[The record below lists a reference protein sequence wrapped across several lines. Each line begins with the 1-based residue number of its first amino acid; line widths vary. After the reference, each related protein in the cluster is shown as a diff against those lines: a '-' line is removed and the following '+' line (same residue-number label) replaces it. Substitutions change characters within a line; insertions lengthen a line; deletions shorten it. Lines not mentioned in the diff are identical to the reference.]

1 MEGDLRPTAGL
12 VPAVPQPRPATPPAF
27 PAAHSAFP
35 TAFARP
41 GTVAAPIASALLQH
55 LPDAVLVLEDADFG
69 GSQAARV
76 TWINPVAA
84 EFLGW
89 DPAEFSLQARGHGVV
104 APSGDLARLLS
115 EMRICHGPVLIAR
128 RSGELVDTT
137 ATVVPLMGVVGRPAW
152 GVLVRPSQEH
162 SRARVERH
170 AEQRLT
176 ALAQNLPIGIAFSE
190 VGLRLGYVND
200 AFARLLGRSV
210 DDLLG
215 TGWLDLLQPYDQNHL
230 LAALDATAVGDE
242 VDQVLRLHLPDGDE
256 RWLAAK
262 FVVVPVLDGATG
274 FVATFEDVTESR
286 RREASLSWEA
296 RHDLL
301 TGLANRQ
308 SFEDALRAL
317 VQAQREVTGESD
329 PKLVDI
335 AVVYIDVDDFKKVND
350 RLGHDAGDQFL
361 LELAGR
367 LRASVRESDLVCR
380 TSGDEFAVLCLEVR
394 DDDSCREI
402 TDRLLAV
409 LRNPVSIGRGS
420 VTLSASIGIIRAD
433 GSRTARELLRDAE
446 IALSRAKRD
455 GKDRAVG
462 PDLQDGCS
470 APLTVD
476 PIGLLGAL
484 RDTLA
489 DSRLQVAYQP
499 IRALGTGQ
507 VVSVEALARWDGPD
521 GPVPPAIFIPMAET
535 AGLIGQLGEYV
546 LRRAC
551 TDLARWRSLADG
563 NLPHQVCVNV
573 SAAQLADPEFPA
585 LVSQILDEAGLPPAA
600 LCLELTEQVAIADMT
615 RGQAALAALRRIGVR
630 IALDDFGTGYC
641 SLTYLH
647 RLPVNLIKLDRS
659 FTAAL
664 EEPAAAHIVRCI
676 TQLAS
681 ELGLTVVAEGIERPE
696 QAVALQRVDCRHGQG
711 YLLGRPAPAD
721 DLVTKL
727 RAETSN
733 GQLAFSDLS

>member
-12 VPAVPQPRPATPPAF
+12 APAVPQPRPPTSPAS
-27 PAAHSAFP
+27 PAEHSAFP
-35 TAFARP
+35 GAFARP

-55 LPDAVLVLEDADFG
+55 LPDAVLVFEDADFG
-69 GSQAARV
+69 GSQASQV

-89 DPAEFSLQARGHGVV
+89 DAAEFSHRSLGVAVV

-115 EMRICHGPVLIAR
+115 ELRVCQGPVLIAR
-128 RSGELVDTT
+128 RSGELVDAT

-152 GVLVRPSQEH
+152 GVIVRPIEEG

-200 AFARLLGRSV
+200 AFARLLDRGA
-210 DDLLG
+210 DDVVG

-308 SFEDALRAL
+308 GFEDALRAV
-317 VQAQREVTGESD
+317 VQAQSAVTGESD
-329 PKLVDI
+329 PKLADI

-367 LRASVRESDLVCR
+367 LRTSVRETDLVCR
-380 TSGDEFAVLCLEVR
+380 TSGDEFAVLCHDVR
-394 DDDSCREI
+394 DDESCREI

-409 LRNPVSIGRGS
+409 LRSPVSIGRGS
-420 VTLSASIGIIRAD
+420 VTLSASIGIILAD
-433 GSRTARELLRDAE
+433 GSRTARELLRDTE

-462 PDLQDGCS
+462 PDLQDGCT
-470 APLTVD
+470 APLSVD

-489 DSRLQVAYQP
+489 DGLLRVVYQP
-499 IRALGTGQ
+499 IRALGTGH

-551 TDLARWRSLADG
+551 TDLAQWRSEGA
-563 NLPHQVCVNV
+563 LPHQVCVNV
-573 SAAQLADPEFPA
+573 SAAQLADPAFPA

-600 LCLELTEQVAIADMT
+600 LCLELTEQVAIADLT
-615 RGQAALAALRRIGVR
+615 KGQAALATLRRLGVR

-647 RLPVNLIKLDRS
+647 RLPVSVIKLDRS

-664 EEPAAAHIVRCI
+664 EDPAAAHIVRCI
-676 TQLAS
+676 TQLAA

-696 QAVALQRVDCRHGQG
+696 QAAALQRVDCRHGQG
-711 YLLGRPAPAD
+711 YLLGRPAPAS
-721 DLVTKL
+721 DLVAKL
-727 RAETSN
+727 RSEASD

>member
-1 MEGDLRPTAGL
+1 MDGDLRPTAGL
-12 VPAVPQPRPATPPAF
+12 APAVPQPRPPTSPAGN
-27 PAAHSAFP
+27 SAFP
-35 TAFARP
+35 SAFARP
-41 GTVAAPIASALLQH
+41 GTVAAPIASAFLQH

-69 GSQAARV
+69 GTQASRV
-76 TWINPVAA
+76 TWINPIAV

-89 DPAEFSLQARGHGVV
+89 DAAEFSRQAPGVALV

-115 EMRICHGPVLIAR
+115 ELRICHGPVLLAR
-128 RSGELVDTT
+128 RSGELVDAT
-137 ATVVPLMGVVGRPAW
+137 ATVIPLMGVVGRPAW
-152 GVLVRPSQEH
+152 GVIVRPIEEQ

-200 AFARLLGRSV
+200 AFARLLDRSV
-210 DDLLG
+210 DEVVG

-308 SFEDALRAL
+308 GFEDALRAV
-317 VQAQREVTGESD
+317 VQAQSAITAEPD

-367 LRASVRESDLVCR
+367 LRTSVRETDLVCR
-380 TSGDEFAVLCLEVR
+380 TSGDEFAVLCHDVR
-394 DDDSCREI
+394 DDDSCLEI

-409 LRNPVSIGRGS
+409 LRSPVSIGRGS
-420 VTLSASIGIIRAD
+420 VALSASIGIIRAD
-433 GSRTARELLRDAE
+433 GTRTAREVLRDTE
-446 IALSRAKRD
+446 NALSRAKRD

-462 PDLQDGCS
+462 PDLQDGCT
-470 APLTVD
+470 APLGVD

-489 DSRLQVAYQP
+489 DGLLRVVYQP
-499 IRALGTGQ
+499 IRALGTGH

-551 TDLARWRSLADG
+551 TDLAAWRSLSDG
-563 NLPHQVCVNV
+563 ALPHQVCVNV
-573 SAAQLADPEFPA
+573 SAAQHADPEFPA
-585 LVSQILDEAGLPPAA
+585 LVSRILEENGLPPAA
-600 LCLELTEQVAIADMT
+600 LCLELTEQVAIADLT
-615 RGQAALAALRRIGVR
+615 KGQAALAALRRIGVR
-630 IALDDFGTGYC
+630 VALDDFGTGYC

-647 RLPVNLIKLDRS
+647 RLPVSVIKLDRS

-664 EEPAAAHIVRCI
+664 EDPAAAHIVRCI
-676 TQLAS
+676 TQLAA

-696 QAVALQRVDCRHGQG
+696 QAAALQRVDCRHGQG
-711 YLLGRPAPAD
+711 YLLGRPAPAE

-727 RAETSN
+727 RAEASD
-733 GQLAFSDLS
+733 GQLVFSDLS

>member
-1 MEGDLRPTAGL
+1 MEGDLTPAAGL
-12 VPAVPQPRPATPPAF
+12 VPAVPQPRPATPPDLSAAFASF
-27 PAAHSAFP
+27 PA
-35 TAFARP
+35 AFARP
-41 GTVAAPIASALLQH
+41 GTVSAPIASALLHH
-55 LPDAVLVLEDADFG
+55 LPDAVLVIEDADFDG
-69 GSQAARV
+69 PRSARV
-76 TWINPVAA
+76 TWINPAAA
-84 EFLGW
+84 EFLEW
-89 DPAEFSLQARGHGVV
+89 DAAEFSAQAPGLAVL

-115 EMRICHGPVLIAR
+115 ELRTSRGPVVLAR
-128 RSGELVDTT
+128 RSGEQVEVS
-137 ATVVPLMGVVGRPAW
+137 ATVVPLMGLSGRPAW
-152 GVLVRPSQEH
+152 GVVVRPSQEQ

-200 AFARLLGRSV
+200 AFARLLGRTV

-215 TGWLDLLQPYDQNHL
+215 TGWLDQLQPYDQSNL
-230 LAALDATAVGDE
+230 LAALDATALGDE
-242 VDQVLRLHLPDGDE
+242 FEQVLRLHLSDGDE

-262 FVVVPVLDGATG
+262 FAVVPVLDGASG

-301 TGLANRQ
+301 TGLPNRQ
-308 SFEDALRAL
+308 SFEAALRAV
-317 VQAQREVTGESD
+317 VQAQGAAAGDVD

-335 AVVYIDVDDFKKVND
+335 AVMFIDVDDFKKVND
-350 RLGHDAGDQFL
+350 QLGHEAGDQFL
-361 LELAGR
+361 LELGGR
-367 LRASVRESDLVCR
+367 LRASVRETDLVCR
-380 TSGDEFAVLCLEVR
+380 LSGDEFAVLCHDIK
-394 DDDSCREI
+394 DDPSCEEI

-420 VTLSASIGIIRAD
+420 VSLSASIGVIRAGGD
-433 GSRTARELLRDAE
+433 RTAREMLRDAD
-446 IALSRAKRD
+446 IALTRAKRY

-462 PDLQDGCS
+462 PELETAGAAS
-470 APLTVD
+470 MSVD

-489 DSRLQVAYQP
+489 DGRLRVVYQP
-499 IRALGTGQ
+499 IRALGTGH

-535 AGLIGQLGEYV
+535 AGLIGQLGEHV
-546 LRRAC
+546 LRQAC
-551 TDLARWRSLADG
+551 SDLAAWRSLADG
-563 NLPHQVCVNV
+563 RLPHQVCVNV
-573 SAAQLADPEFPA
+573 SAAQLADPSFPA
-585 LVSQILDEAGLPPAA
+585 LVSQILDESQLPPSA
-600 LCLELTEQVAIADMT
+600 LCLELTEQVAIADLT
-615 RGQAALAALRRIGVR
+615 RGQAALGALQRLGVR

-647 RLPVNLIKLDRS
+647 RLPVNVLKLDRS

-664 EEPAAAHIVRCI
+664 DDPAAAHIVRCI
-676 TQLAS
+676 TQLAA

-696 QAVALQRVDCRHGQG
+696 QAAALQRVDCRHGQG

-721 DLVTKL
+721 DLVMHL
-727 RAETSN
+727 RANESS
-733 GQLAFSDLS
+733 GQLAFSDMS